1 MKIRALKALTIRDSE
16 TGDLTSIAHG
26 AIADVDDTL
35 GSSLISDGLA
45 EAYTLISPTGSVNI
59 SSNGTVDVAE
69 YASAVVNVPDFKN
82 LVNRS
87 ITSVTADMLEGVTS
101 IGKDAFASC
110 SSLTSATIPEG
121 VTSIEGWSFLN
132 CTSLTSVTVLAT
144 TPPALGT
151 EAFSNTHSDLKIY
164 VPAESVDT
172 YKAASGWSSLESKI
186 QAIPSD

>member
-1 MKIRALKALTIRDSE
+1 MEIRALKAFTIRNSE
-16 TGDLTSIAHG
+16 TGDLTSIATG
-26 AIADVDDTL
+26 AIEEVSDTL

-45 EAYTLISPTGSVNI
+45 EAYTLISPTGSI
-59 SSNGTVDVAE
+59 EITSNGTVDVAE

-82 LVNRS
+82 LVERT
-87 ITSVTADMLEGVTS
+87 ITSVTADMLAGFTS

-164 VPAESVDT
+164 VPAESVDA
-172 YKAASGWSSLESKI
+172 YKAASGWSDYASKI
-186 QAIPSD
+186 QAIPA